1 MIRRF
6 VTLALLTL
14 MSTLSFC
21 QTNYPRKIKFD
32 GDTCV
37 IISIPQLK
45 VINHRLLHRR
55 FLMEENDTLR
65 VRYLDLTKFIQIKNI
80 QIDSL
85 LKLNVDY
92 RFRLENEMAVNLEYQ
107 KNKAALEDKIKRRKR
122 LFWIGVGVS
131 FLTGFFIAK

>member
-1 MIRRF
+1 
-6 VTLALLTL
+6 
-14 MSTLSFC
+14 
-21 QTNYPRKIKFD
+21 
-32 GDTCV
+32 
-37 IISIPQLK
+37 
-45 VINHRLLHRR
+45 
-55 FLMEENDTLR
+55 MEENDTLR

-131 FLTGFFIAK
+131 FLIGFFIAK

>member
-1 MIRRF
+1 
-6 VTLALLTL
+6 
-14 MSTLSFC
+14 
-21 QTNYPRKIKFD
+21 
-32 GDTCV
+32 
-37 IISIPQLK
+37 
-45 VINHRLLHRR
+45 
-55 FLMEENDTLR
+55 MEENDTLR

-107 KNKAALEDKIKRRKR
+107 KNKATLEDKIKRRKR
-122 LFWIGVGVS
+122 LFWISVGVS

>member
-1 MIRRF
+1 M
-6 VTLALLTL
+6 T
-14 MSTLSFC
+14 STCGFC
-21 QTNYPRKIKFD
+21 QKNYPRKIEVG

-37 IISIPQLK
+37 IITMPQVK

-55 FLMEENDTLR
+55 FLIEENDTLR

-107 KNKAALEDKIKRRKR
+107 KNKATLEDKIKRRKR

>member
-1 MIRRF
+1 
-6 VTLALLTL
+6 

>member
-1 MIRRF
+1 
-6 VTLALLTL
+6 
-14 MSTLSFC
+14 
-21 QTNYPRKIKFD
+21 
-32 GDTCV
+32 
-37 IISIPQLK
+37 
-45 VINHRLLHRR
+45 
-55 FLMEENDTLR
+55 MEENDTLR

-107 KNKAALEDKIKRRKR
+107 KNKATLEDKIKRRKR

-131 FLTGFFIAK
+131 F

>member
-1 MIRRF
+1 
-6 VTLALLTL
+6 
-14 MSTLSFC
+14 
-21 QTNYPRKIKFD
+21 
-32 GDTCV
+32 
-37 IISIPQLK
+37 
-45 VINHRLLHRR
+45 
-55 FLMEENDTLR
+55 MEENDTLR

-107 KNKAALEDKIKRRKR
+107 KNKATLEDKIKRRKR

-131 FLTGFFIAK
+131 FLTGFLSRNSW

>member
-1 MIRRF
+1 
-6 VTLALLTL
+6 

-21 QTNYPRKIKFD
+21 QTNYPRKIKFN
-32 GDTCV
+32 GDTCA

-45 VINHRLLHRR
+45 VINQRLLQRR
-55 FLMEENDTLR
+55 YLMVENDSLR
-65 VRYLDLTKFIQIKNI
+65 TYNFDLTRYIGIKNT

-107 KNKAALEDKIKRRKR
+107 KNKAALEDKIKRRKQ

>member
-1 MIRRF
+1 
-6 VTLALLTL
+6 

-45 VINHRLLHRR
+45 VINQRLLQRR
-55 FLMEENDTLR
+55 YLMAENDSLR
-65 VRYLDLTKFIQIKNI
+65 TYNFDLTRYIGIKNT

-131 FLTGFFIAK
+131 FLTGFLSRNSW

>member
-1 MIRRF
+1 M
-6 VTLALLTL
+6 T
-14 MSTLSFC
+14 STCGFC
-21 QTNYPRKIKFD
+21 QKSYPRKIEVG

-37 IISIPQLK
+37 IITIPQVK
-45 VINHRLLHRR
+45 VINQRLLHRR

-107 KNKAALEDKIKRRKR
+107 KNKVALEDKIKRRKR
-122 LFWIGVGVS
+122 LFWISAGVG
-131 FLTGFFIAK
+131 FLTGFLLRNSW